1 MRYFDAR
8 VIENRSLGGGYFV
21 LRLGGCEP
29 LAGSR
34 PGQFVMLRGDWGR
47 DPLLP
52 RPLSLLSV
60 AHEGRADLLAKVV
73 GKGTA
78 LMERSPP
85 GSRVSVL
92 GPLGNSFPS
101 PSADVTDLLVAG
113 GVGLPP
119 LFMQAESAAHLGLAN
134 GSEMLYGGRTS
145 RDLVLL
151 GEIRSLGIALRL
163 ATEDGS
169 LGRRGRVTDE
179 LEARLD
185 RGRAAAS
192 AQPLRIMACG
202 PRQMLWAV
210 GRIAQSHGI
219 ECYLSLEEQ
228 MACGIGVCLGCAVA
242 AQTRP
247 YRYVC
252 KDGPVFPAS
261 EVMAHVTVA
270 SSSQGKGGAQ

>member
-8 VIENRSLGGGYFV
+8 VVENRSLIGGYFV

-60 AHEGRADLLAKVV
+60 DHEGRADLLVKVV

-78 LMERSPP
+78 LMGRSPP
-85 GSRVSVL
+85 GSRISVL
-92 GPLGNSFPS
+92 GPLGSSFPV
-101 PSADVTDLLVAG
+101 PSAETTDLLVAG

-119 LFMQAESAAHLGLAN
+119 LFMQAEAAARLGIAN
-134 GSEMLYGGRTS
+134 SSEILYGGRTS

-151 GEIRSLGIALRL
+151 GEMRGLGTGLHL

-179 LEARLD
+179 LEARLEHW
-185 RGRAAAS
+185 RAAAS
-192 AQPLRIMACG
+192 TRRLRIMACG
-202 PRQMLWAV
+202 PRAMLWAV
-210 GRIAQSHGI
+210 GRIAQSFDI

-252 KDGPVFPAS
+252 KDGPVFPAG
-261 EVMAHVTVA
+261 EVMAHAPAA
-270 SSSQGKGGAQ
+270 STSRSDGRT

>member
-1 MRYFDAR
+1 
-8 VIENRSLGGGYFV
+8 V
-21 LRLGGCEP
+21 
-29 LAGSR
+29 
-34 PGQFVMLRGDWGR
+34 
-47 DPLLP
+47 
-52 RPLSLLSV
+52 
-60 AHEGRADLLAKVV
+60 
-73 GKGTA
+73 
-78 LMERSPP
+78 
-85 GSRVSVL
+85 
-92 GPLGNSFPS
+92 PS
-101 PSADVTDLLVAG
+101 PDVTDLLVAG

-119 LFMQAESAAHLGLAN
+119 LFMQAEGAARFGLAN

-151 GEIRSLGIALRL
+151 GEMRGLGIALHL

-185 RGRAAAS
+185 HWRAAAS
-192 AQPLRIMACG
+192 TRRLRIMACG
-202 PRQMLWAV
+202 PRAMLWAV
-210 GRIAQSHGI
+210 GRIAQSCGI

-252 KDGPVFPAS
+252 KDGPVFPAA
-261 EVMAHVTVA
+261 EVMADATSA
-270 SSSQGKGGAQ
+270 STGPSEGGAR